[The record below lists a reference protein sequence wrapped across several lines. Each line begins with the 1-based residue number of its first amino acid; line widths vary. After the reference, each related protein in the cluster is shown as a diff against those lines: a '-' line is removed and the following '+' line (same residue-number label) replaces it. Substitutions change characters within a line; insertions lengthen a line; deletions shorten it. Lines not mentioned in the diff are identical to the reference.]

1 MPVQDSAPKPNK
13 IVWAL
18 AGLLC
23 LCTLVALWVTGARVK
38 ALKMAARRGEVIE
51 PIGMSADPGQR
62 RLVLH
67 PERQERAGH
76 FSLFLDS
83 RKNVVILDAGGR
95 RLVEFQVVKKGQ
107 LRRWQ
112 ELQLAV
118 VDVSPDAVTVE
129 VEFKPGSACFGDGR
143 YRALRPGLRIEF
155 GPTRSL
161 TVSAWDPQKPQI
173 TLKFQSPQGEVER
186 QVALDGNGEVFD
198 MSYRLQCDPDGGHAL
213 LVGTID

>member
-18 AGLLC
+18 AAVLC
-23 LCTLVALWVTGARVK
+23 ACTLVALWVTGARVK
-38 ALKMAARRGEVIE
+38 AMKMAARRGEVIE
-51 PIGMSADPGQR
+51 PIRDSADPGQR

-76 FSLFLDS
+76 FSLLLDGW
-83 RKNVVILDAGGR
+83 KNIVVLDAGGR

-118 VDVSPDAVTVE
+118 VEVSPAAVTVE
-129 VEFKPGSACFGDGR
+129 VEFKPGSACFGGGR

-155 GPTRSL
+155 GPTMSL
-161 TVSAWDPQKPQI
+161 TVIA
-173 TLKFQSPQGEVER
+173 
-186 QVALDGNGEVFD
+186 
-198 MSYRLQCDPDGGHAL
+198 
-213 LVGTID
+213 